1 MNRIRQDRIKEYIEE
16 KNVVTIK
23 ELQELFPEVSLM
35 TIHRDLDVLEA
46 TGVVVKFRGGARS
59 VRYAGDPE
67 FNVRMRDNNSGKLL
81 IARKAMELIQ
91 PHSSIFLDASTSNLT
106 LARTLP
112 DMNLNIFTTGPSI
125 ALELCRLHNPV
136 VTLCC
141 GTINRKNL
149 ALSGQNTLEML
160 EKINIDMA
168 FIGVSGC
175 SVDAGFTSIMV
186 DASALPFEENITES
200 RRTVEYCHFYGIPVE
215 VELGALGGKEDDIVG
230 EEGEGKTDP
239 DMVVEFVERTGCDM
253 LAVSVGNVHGL
264 VAEPHIDLDLL
275 DRIHKICPVPLVMHG
290 GSGIPYPILQ
300 EARKHGLLKCNFGA
314 DLRKAFISTFG
325 EAYEANHNAH
335 DVISLSLK
343 AVDNVAAKAQELVTM
358 INA

>member
-23 ELQELFPEVSLM
+23 QLQELFPDVSLM

-46 TGVVVKFRGGARS
+46 AGAVVKFRGGARS

-67 FNVRMRDNNSGKLL
+67 FNVRMRDNNSGKIL

-91 PHSSIFLDASTSNLT
+91 PHSSIFLDASTTNLM
-106 LARTLP
+106 LARSLP
-112 DMNLNIFTTGPSI
+112 DINVNIFTTGPSI

-160 EKINIDMA
+160 DKINIDLA

-175 SVDAGFTSIMV
+175 SVDAGVTCG
-186 DASALPFEENITES
+186 TE
-200 RRTVEYCHFYGIPVE
+200 G
-215 VELGALGGKEDDIVG
+215 
-230 EEGEGKTDP
+230 
-239 DMVVEFVERTGCDM
+239 DM
-253 LAVSVGNVHGL
+253 LVKRKVIQKARTSV
-264 VAEPHIDLDLL
+264 
-275 DRIHKICPVPLVMHG
+275 VMCG
-290 GSGIPYPILQ
+290 R
-300 EARKHGLLKCNFGA
+300 EKLKCLMPYTFAQLSDVDYLVSDGPMPEQFQIA
-314 DLRKAFISTFG
+314 AHKAG
-325 EAYEANHNAH
+325 
-335 DVISLSLK
+335 LK
-343 AVDNVAAKAQELVTM
+343 LL
-358 INA
+358 

>member
-1 MNRIRQDRIKEYIEE
+1 MNKIRQDRIKEYIEE
-16 KNVVTIK
+16 KNVVTIRQ
-23 ELQELFPEVSLM
+23 LQELFPDVSLM

-81 IARKAMELIQ
+81 IARKAMELLQ
-91 PHSSIFLDASTSNLT
+91 PHSSVFLDASTTNLT
-106 LARTLP
+106 LARNLP

-175 SVDAGFTSIMV
+175 SVDAGFTCG
-186 DASALPFEENITES
+186 TE
-200 RRTVEYCHFYGIPVE
+200 G
-215 VELGALGGKEDDIVG
+215 
-230 EEGEGKTDP
+230 
-239 DMVVEFVERTGCDM
+239 DM
-253 LAVSVGNVHGL
+253 LVKRLVIQKARTSVVMCTQEKL
-264 VAEPHIDLDLL
+264 RCLMPYTFATMKDVDYLISDSPMPEPFQKAAGEYGTVLL
-275 DRIHKICPVPLVMHG
+275 
-290 GSGIPYPILQ
+290 
-300 EARKHGLLKCNFGA
+300 
-314 DLRKAFISTFG
+314 
-325 EAYEANHNAH
+325 
-335 DVISLSLK
+335 
-343 AVDNVAAKAQELVTM
+343 
-358 INA
+358 